1 MTSDSSTNDTQ
12 SALQGSS
19 RASDAEMEGCESIGM
34 VSGASMLCALASI
47 YVIDSRDDDVSQ
59 GGPRTMARRLKSGG
73 LNLTS
78 S

>member
-1 MTSDSSTNDTQ
+1 
-12 SALQGSS
+12 
-19 RASDAEMEGCESIGM
+19 MEGCESIGM